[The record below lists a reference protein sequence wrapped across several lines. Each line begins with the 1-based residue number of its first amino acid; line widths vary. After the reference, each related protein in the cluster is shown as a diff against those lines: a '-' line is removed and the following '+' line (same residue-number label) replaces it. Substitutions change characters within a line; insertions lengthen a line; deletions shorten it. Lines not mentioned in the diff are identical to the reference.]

1 MKTLKK
7 LLAGFLLMLPL
18 LSMAETMVVGKGDYQ
33 YSDKIFSSTPDENE
47 RVYALNKA
55 KSNAILAYAD
65 TLSEATRKLFEEK
78 RAQFLSNPDR
88 YIIRYNVAK
97 DKMDKESRMYSV
109 IIEAVVDDAKIKN
122 DIGDSYGS
130 KNAAL
135 AKNNIAVFFIARE
148 VAASTSF
155 DAKVTK
161 VAQAQ
166 SEKTGS
172 ASASSSDGTT
182 SAAESASQTS
192 VATTGGSTVQK
203 SDVQE
208 YRVDEISRG
217 EFGGFLTDV
226 FSSKGMEN
234 ILDGGFFEAITLM
247 QNDYGK
253 GTTIKPMT
261 WRKIMRELRDPENDI
276 KYIVVG
282 TVDLSAKETHRATGK
297 PIVSATVSAKI
308 YNIQGKL
315 PKIVTA
321 LRPIT
326 IKGMGNDQSLAK
338 KNALNNCAKDAADEI
353 IDKLRGKGLL

>member
-7 LLAGFLLMLPL
+7 LLVGFLLMLPL

-109 IIEAVVDDAKIKN
+109 IIEAVVD
-122 DIGDSYGS
+122 
-130 KNAAL
+130 AAH

-182 SAAESASQTS
+182 SATESASQTN

-208 YRVDEISRG
+208 YRVDEVSRG

-261 WRKIMRELRDPENDI
+261 WRKIMRELSDPENDI

-338 KNALNNCAKDAADEI
+338 KNALNNCAKDAADDI
-353 IDKLRGKGLL
+353 IDKL

>member
-1 MKTLKK
+1 MKTFKK
-7 LLAGFLLMLPL
+7 LLCLICLTLPILLN
-18 LSMAETMVVGKGDYQ
+18 AETMTVGKGDYQ
-33 YSDKIFSSTPDENE
+33 YSDGLFKSTPDEAE
-47 RVYALNKA
+47 RVHALNKA

-65 TLSEATRKLFEEK
+65 GLSDATRKLFEQK

-97 DKMDKESRMYSV
+97 EKMDKNSRMFSV
-109 IIEAVVDDAKIKN
+109 IIEAIIDDAKIKN
-122 DIGDSYGS
+122 DIGDSFGS
-130 KNAAL
+130 KDATL

-148 VAASTSF
+148 VASSTSF

-166 SEKTGS
+166 RELSGS
-172 ASASSSDGTT
+172 VTASSAGGST
-182 SAAESASQTS
+182 SATESASETN
-192 VATTGGSTVQK
+192 VVTTGGSTINK

-208 YRVDEISRG
+208 YRVDEVSRG

-234 ILDGGFFEAITLM
+234 ILDGGFFEAINLM
-247 QNDYGK
+247 QADYGK

-261 WRKIMRELRDPENDI
+261 WRKVMRELRDPENDI

-308 YNIQGKL
+308 YNIEGKL
-315 PKIVTA
+315 PKIVTS

-326 IKGMGNDQSLAK
+326 IKGIGTDQSLAK
-338 KNALNNCAKDAADEI
+338 KNALNNCAKDAAEEI